1 MFLVHREQIAKQAI
15 ASYKKVFGNTRTFG
29 LLSGNSKDF
38 AVDYLFSTMQMMA
51 KPEILSEFRRDEFE
65 TIIIDEAHRTGA
77 ASYQN
82 IMQYFTPKFWL
93 GMTASPE
100 RTDSFDV
107 YEAFDHNIAYE
118 IRLQQALEENLLMSV
133 SLFWDHRSA
142 D

>member
-1 MFLVHREQIAKQAI
+1 M
-15 ASYKKVFGNTRTFG
+15 
-29 LLSGNSKDF
+29 
-38 AVDYLFSTMQMMA
+38 DYLFSTMQMMA
-51 KPEILSEFRRDEFE
+51 KLEILSEFRRAEFE

-93 GMTASPE
+93 GMTALPE

-107 YEAFDHNIAYE
+107 YETFDHNIAYE
-118 IRLQQALEENLLMSV
+118 IRLQQALEENLLCPFHYFGITDLQIDGETV
-133 SLFWDHRSA
+133 DDVPR